1 MRWDN
6 LFDDLESQLE
16 QELRAEEVD
25 LAAEEERLRI
35 GRLSIRDRLLALS
48 ATAGEASITVVLRD
62 GSRIRLAPSTVGRDW
77 VSGDLGEGRRDLGQ
91 VIVPFS
97 ALAGLLVA
105 TSQLPGSLGRDTPQR
120 GPGISDRIGVT
131 FVLRDLARRR
141 SGVSIT
147 TLQGTESGTIDRVG
161 RDHLDLAVHDRD
173 VPRREGNVTGSRIVL
188 LDQVLAIRL

>member
-1 MRWDN
+1 MRWEN

-35 GRLSIRDRLLALS
+35 GRLAIRDRLLALS
-48 ATAGEASITVVLRD
+48 TVSDEPIALILRD
-62 GSRIRLAPSTVGRDW
+62 GTRVLVAPTTVGRDW
-77 VSGDLGEGRRDLGQ
+77 LSGDLCEGEGREQ

-97 ALAGLLVA
+97 ALAGLQLA
-105 TSQLPGSLGRDTPQR
+105 TARLAGSLGRDTPRR

-141 SGVSIT
+141 SSVVLS
-147 TLQGTESGTIDRVG
+147 TLLGPVTGTIDRVG
-161 RDHLDLAVHDRD
+161 RDHLDIALHERD
-173 VPRREGNVTGSRIVL
+173 LPRRDGNVTGSRILLLEQVL
-188 LDQVLAIRL
+188 LVRL